1 MDNVSIFWM
10 QILSSVFV
18 FGTIAVLYVWPL
30 LTNRSRNAAL
40 IPLLFV
46 HAFRYLGM
54 TLLVSN
60 MVDPTLPKEFLAK
73 AAYGDLI
80 AAGLAVASVYALRS
94 NWRFALTMVWV
105 MNTWGFLDLLVGL
118 RGLVESKIPTF
129 NLEVFWYI
137 YIFYA
142 PLVLIS
148 HVMIFWVLFK
158 YKSWKK

>member
-18 FGTIAVLYVWPL
+18 FGTIAVWYVWPL
-30 LTNRSRNAAL
+30 LTNRSRNSAL

-54 TLLVSN
+54 ALLVSH
-60 MVDPTLPKEFLAK
+60 MVDPTLPKEFLAN

-80 AAGLAVASVYALRS
+80 AAGLAVASIYALRS
-94 NWRFALTMVWV
+94 NWRVALPLVWV

-118 RGLVESKIPTF
+118 RGLVASNIPSF

-142 PLVLIS
+142 PLVAIS

-158 YKSWKK
+158 SKSWKK